1 MFSFDLATAD
11 EIGLELAKR
20 LRSHRLAQNL
30 GQTELAARAGVSR
43 GTVQNLEAK
52 GQASL
57 ESLLKI
63 VTALGLAGS
72 LSELF
77 VLRPTSIKEMETTSA
92 GRMRA
97 TGAGR

>member
-30 GQTELAARAGVSR
+30 GQTEL
-43 GTVQNLEAK
+43 VQNLEAK

>member
-72 LSELF
+72 LSEL
-77 VLRPTSIKEMETTSA
+77 LRPTSIKEMETTSA